1 MKLNQS
7 SPVCF
12 SDIITDQESEGQTD
26 TSCDN
31 RSTFDS
37 EYKPSAEASF
47 NISLGDIED
56 EFPAIITGAEY

>member
-12 SDIITDQESEGQTD
+12 ADIITGQESEGQTD
-26 TSCDN
+26 LSCDDP
-31 RSTFDS
+31 STFDS
-37 EYKPSAEASF
+37 EYKPSAEANF

-56 EFPAIITGAEY
+56 EFPALITSAED